1 MSTEGGP
8 PLGAKKQ
15 PILPNLPATSR
26 MAVKPLTYPLSHAF
40 CRKEE
45 QKARLRY
52 SAAVP
57 EALPPPA
64 SPLPASQL
72 EAQWLAADSARDAF
86 AAFCKLLHGAA
97 RPRESP
103 PGSAKARVHALAP
116 PDSKPLMSSRAR
128 RFCLLAALC
137 QRGSTSA
144 PALES
149 PPPARGTAP
158 AAALW
163 RQAASLRS
171 ARTGARCFCLACLL
185 AFAPQRAMLRQET
198 ARAGNTAPAER
209 GSHPLNPPRIEA

>member
-1 MSTEGGP
+1 
-8 PLGAKKQ
+8 
-15 PILPNLPATSR
+15 
-26 MAVKPLTYPLSHAF
+26 MAVKPHTSPLSHAF

-137 QRGSTSA
+137 LRGSTSA
-144 PALES
+144 HALWS
-149 PPPARGTAP
+149 PPPARSTAP

-171 ARTGARCFCLACLL
+171 ARTGARCFCLACLPC
-185 AFAPQRAMLRQET
+185 FC
-198 ARAGNTAPAER
+198 AGAGPASAKDSKGGEYR
-209 GSHPLNPPRIEA
+209 PC